1 MLERGEERLY
11 ENLGVA
17 RGEQPVATQVERPP
31 VGTIRPER
39 RPLVVLPRRGKDGQA
54 ARPCLSAS
62 QIESYLACPYLWFV
76 QRRLRAESLDE
87 EFGPLQMGDFAHR
100 ALDRFYEA
108 FSQKTGLR
116 KVTPESLLQAREVMS
131 AVLAEQEAAQ
141 QALSPSDNRL
151 VPRTELE
158 AREVDALKA
167 NLVRYLDF
175 EAQLLPGFR
184 PLFREYEVGT
194 KESVEYAGVRLAG
207 RIDRI
212 DVDGAGRAVVID
224 YKGSLSADY
233 EPFATEGRPPAK
245 VQTLVYAQVVK
256 RLLGLDVVGALY
268 VSYGRAPKVAGAYD
282 GRVLETPHLPNMRH
296 ERCACPPEG
305 ERSFARL
312 LDETEKRAA
321 SAVRALLAGQ
331 VDPAPAGP
339 ASCAWCPVT
348 ACLSRED

>member
-1 MLERGEERLY
+1 
-11 ENLGVA
+11 
-17 RGEQPVATQVERPP
+17 
-31 VGTIRPER
+31 
-39 RPLVVLPRRGKDGQA
+39 
-54 ARPCLSAS
+54 
-62 QIESYLACPYLWFV
+62 
-76 QRRLRAESLDE
+76 
-87 EFGPLQMGDFAHR
+87 
-100 ALDRFYEA
+100 
-108 FSQKTGLR
+108 
-116 KVTPESLLQAREVMS
+116 MS

-233 EPFATEGRPPAK
+233 EPFATEGRPPPPRCRRSSTRRWSSACWGS
-245 VQTLVYAQVVK
+245 TWW
-256 RLLGLDVVGALY
+256 
-268 VSYGRAPKVAGAYD
+268 APC
-282 GRVLETPHLPNMRH
+282 T
-296 ERCACPPEG
+296 
-305 ERSFARL
+305 
-312 LDETEKRAA
+312 
-321 SAVRALLAGQ
+321 
-331 VDPAPAGP
+331 
-339 ASCAWCPVT
+339 
-348 ACLSRED
+348 